1 MLNFLKP
8 KTKTTTI
15 DIIFRISSVTFLV
28 LFVVEVIIPG
38 FVANYFDPAWFLII
52 AIFSGILNRTH
63 I

>member
-1 MLNFLKP
+1 MFNFFKP
-8 KTKTTTI
+8 KIKTTTL
-15 DIIFRISSVTFLV
+15 DIIFRISFLTFLV
-28 LFVVEVIIPG
+28 LFAVEVIIPG